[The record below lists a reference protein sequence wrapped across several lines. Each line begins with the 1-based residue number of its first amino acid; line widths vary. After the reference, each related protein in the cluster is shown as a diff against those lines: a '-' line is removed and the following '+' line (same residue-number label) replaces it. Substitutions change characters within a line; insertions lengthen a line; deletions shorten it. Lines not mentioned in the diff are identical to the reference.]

1 MSRAGTTAAPAGAK
15 TALSYVRVSTR
26 EQAER
31 NGSPEGYSIPAQ
43 AEACRRKAA
52 ALGATV
58 VEEYIDRGESAKTSD
73 RPELQRMLERI
84 RTQRDVSF
92 VIVHKV
98 DRLARNRAD
107 DVTIGL
113 TLKAAGV
120 QLISASENIDETP
133 SGRLLHG
140 IMASIAEFYSA
151 NLASEIIRG
160 RFRRPRAA
168 AVPGSPRSA
177 T

>member
-1 MSRAGTTAAPAGAK
+1 MSRATTTGAPAGAK
-15 TALSYVRVSTR
+15 TAISYVRVSTR

-52 ALGATV
+52 ALGATL

-98 DRLARNRAD
+98 DRLAR
-107 DVTIGL
+107 I
-113 TLKAAGV
+113 
-120 QLISASENIDETP
+120 P
-133 SGRLLHG
+133 GR
-140 IMASIAEFYSA
+140 
-151 NLASEIIRG
+151 
-160 RFRRPRAA
+160 
-168 AVPGSPRSA
+168 
-177 T
+177 